1 MRSVSIDYGL
11 GHGDHGADTQAHPGR
26 AAMSTETYAL
36 IAGIAIAGAVF
47 TLLRGVARAR
57 DADHRLNLAR
67 LEALGQDPGYDHS
80 SRGTSGGRRR
90 PRRGSAS
97 TPGRIR
103 HHLRRAGLAW
113 EPRDAVGV
121 SFILGAVLATVA
133 WAVSGGNSA
142 VGGTAGVL
150 GAMLPALLIKR
161 RSARRAALLNAQV
174 AETLEVVASS
184 LRSGFGFTQSLELSA
199 TEQDDPISSE
209 LLAAIREINLGASTD
224 EALQRLVERTGD
236 DDLALAI
243 SAVIIQ
249 RKVGGDLSEVLA
261 NIAHMIRERVRI
273 RGEIQTLTAQA
284 RMSAWIVGLLPIA
297 LAGALTVMQPD
308 QMRILI
314 DDPAGR
320 MLVLVGLSLQAIGF
334 LAVRRIAAIAY

>member
-1 MRSVSIDYGL
+1 
-11 GHGDHGADTQAHPGR
+11 
-26 AAMSTETYAL
+26 MSTDGAYAL
-36 IAGIAIAGAVF
+36 VAGVAVGG
-47 TLLRGVARAR
+47 TLFALVRGVVQAKE
-57 DADHRLNLAR
+57 ADHRFSRAR
-67 LEALGQDPGYDHS
+67 LDTLGGPDSGDAAGNRN
-80 SRGTSGGRRR
+80 SRGHRRS
-90 PRRGSAS
+90 RRGATGS

-103 HHLRRAGLAW
+103 RHLRRAGLAW
-113 EPRDAVGV
+113 EPRDALGI
-121 SFILGAVLATVA
+121 SLILGAVLATIA
-133 WAVSGGNSA
+133 WAASGGSGA
-142 VGGTAGVL
+142 AGGAAGVL
-150 GAMLPALLIKR
+150 GALLPTLLIKR

-199 TEQDDPISSE
+199 REQDDPISSE

-224 EALQRLVERTGD
+224 EALERLVERTGD
-236 DDLALAI
+236 DDLSLAI

-297 LAGALTVMQPD
+297 LAAALTLMQPE
-308 QMRILI
+308 QMRILV

-320 MLVLVGLSLQAIGF
+320 VLVLVGLSLQAIGF
-334 LAVRRIAAIAY
+334 LAVRRIAAITY

>member
-1 MRSVSIDYGL
+1 
-11 GHGDHGADTQAHPGR
+11 
-26 AAMSTETYAL
+26 MSEAGVYAL
-36 IAGIAIAGAVF
+36 VAAIAIGGAIF
-47 TLLRGVARAR
+47 TLARGVAQAR
-57 DADHRLNLAR
+57 DAEHQQNIAR
-67 LEALGQDPGYDHS
+67 LEALRDEPAQGS
-80 SRGTSGGRRR
+80 SRQTSMAGRRR
-90 PRRGSAS
+90 PRRSGASA
-97 TPGRIR
+97 PGRIR

-121 SFILGAVLATVA
+121 SLILSAVFATVT
-133 WAVSGGNSA
+133 WAATGGNGA
-142 VGGTAGVL
+142 LGLAAGLL
-150 GAMLPALLIKR
+150 GAMLPALLIRR

-184 LRSGFGFTQSLELSA
+184 LRSGFGFTQSLELA
-199 TEQDDPISSE
+199 AHEQDDPISAE
-209 LLAAIREINLGASTD
+209 LLAAIREINLGAATD
-224 EALQRLVERTGD
+224 EALERLVERTGD
-236 DDLALAI
+236 QDLSLAI
-243 SAVIIQ
+243 SAVVIQ

-261 NIAHMIRERVRI
+261 NIAHMIRERARI

-284 RMSAWIVGLLPIA
+284 RMSAWIVGLLPIG

-320 MLVLVGLSLQAIGF
+320 VLVLIGLALQAIGF